1 MMETRIFDIQK
12 LGEELHMKLIR
23 NFRHRSTIVSK
34 GLDLLSM
41 KEVEI
46 ARDKHANYG
55 RGYYINF
62 EGQMLGIVATPK
74 GPLFFCNEDTYLL
87 KDNFKIQ
94 LLHHG
99 QENTFLFTWK
109 GETKLRI
116 AYSRKLYRKGDEWVD
131 DMVQDFFTWLAMAV
145 KRKKFYSFYTLKE
158 DELQENDVILLK
170 MAQ

>member
-1 MMETRIFDIQK
+1 MTYTKI

-34 GLDLLSM
+34 GLDLLAM

-109 GETKLRI
+109 GKPSCASHTPASCTEKETSGWMIWCRI
-116 AYSRKLYRKGDEWVD
+116 SLLGLPWPSNERN
-131 DMVQDFFTWLAMAV
+131 FTV
-145 KRKKFYSFYTLKE
+145 S
-158 DELQENDVILLK
+158 IL
-170 MAQ
+170 